1 MSEEGLRTQRG
12 GAAAEGRRGTSFL
25 SLPHLSVHTGA
36 GKLPL
41 HGGELHPRGVC
52 GGCGSLRECAGGR
65 RRSPSSRKLSDS
77 LISASEL
84 RTCFSW
90 RPPHRDRAS
99 LPVQGPSAWQTRP
112 GVPYLVKMVRPVWW
126 LVLAG

>member
-1 MSEEGLRTQRG
+1 MSEEGLRKQRG

-52 GGCGSLRECAGGR
+52 GGVA
-65 RRSPSSRKLSDS
+65 
-77 LISASEL
+77 ASENAL
-84 RTCFSW
+84 EGGGG
-90 RPPHRDRAS
+90 HLQAE
-99 LPVQGPSAWQTRP
+99 
-112 GVPYLVKMVRPVWW
+112 
-126 LVLAG
+126 

>member
-1 MSEEGLRTQRG
+1 MSEEGLRTQLG

-52 GGCGSLRECAGGR
+52 GGRGSLRECAGGR
-65 RRSPSSRKLSDS
+65 RRSPSSRIAVRQPHLSLGAEDMFF
-77 LISASEL
+77 LEA
-84 RTCFSW
+84 
-90 RPPHRDRAS
+90 PP
-99 LPVQGPSAWQTRP
+99 P
-112 GVPYLVKMVRPVWW
+112 
-126 LVLAG
+126 